1 MQLVVPRDPGVA
13 SLPRR
18 AAAGAI
24 DLLVMGGGLVGV
36 AGAIGVATA
45 KWHRDGQPG
54 WMARW
59 TEGDGWA
66 RPGLVD
72 GLRSLELTGRNWRS
86 PGMRAAGLRRV
97 GARTR
102 GPVSIRSAFV
112 GLLVQTGAER
122 ISRTLGQPGTERAR
136 VRRLAAN
143 DEIERMR
150 ASRPNEDPKQL
161 IIDAA
166 AIRQRHGASTCTW
179 MLPRMVV
186 RVAVEQVPALWSRR
200 RQTLTER
207 LAGTVV
213 VRDG

>member
-1 MQLVVPRDPGVA
+1 VQLVVPRDPGVA

-24 DLLVMGGGLVGV
+24 DVLVMGGGLVGV
-36 AGAIGVATA
+36 AGAIGAATA
-45 KWHRDGQPG
+45 KWYSDGQPG

-66 RPGLVD
+66 RPWLVD

-97 GARTR
+97 DARTR

-112 GLLVQTGAER
+112 GLLAQTGAER
-122 ISRTLGQPGTERAR
+122 ISRALGQPGTERAR

-166 AIRQRHGASTCTW
+166 AIRQRHGASTCSW

-186 RVAVEQVPALWSRR
+186 RVAVEQLPALWSRR